1 MTTVN
6 SVADKLRAA
15 FGRFQAQD
23 LAGAARL
30 CSEVLRVTPGHP
42 DALHLLGVVRLAG
55 GDADAAVS
63 LIRQAL
69 EGNPSDAT
77 MLENLGLAHL
87 VLRNFTIAE
96 SLFRDA
102 LMQGAPHGQLYMRLG
117 LALASQGKLADAIAA
132 LREAAARSPDN
143 PDIHL
148 NLGNTLAE
156 HGQAEEALECYNRV
170 LALRPDHPAAHF
182 NLGNLH
188 RSAGRLE
195 DAEASFRRALAVAP
209 EDAHA
214 HNNLGLVYE
223 RQQRLDEA
231 AASYQR
237 ALALAPDHFQAQ
249 GNLGNVLRAQ
259 GRIDEAIACYERAIA
274 VAPNHSDA
282 YLNLGI
288 ARTDQG
294 RYADARALF
303 EKVLRL
309 EPRSFDAYLNLGCLL
324 RLQGEPAESLD
335 QFRRALE
342 AAPERAIAHHEL
354 GTAYRQIGDLD
365 SAAACHRR
373 ALELDPDY
381 ASAHYAFA
389 ETRKLQGRLDEAMDS
404 YGRALALKPDHVE
417 ALGGIVHVRQH
428 LCRWDGI
435 EELWRQLRELIAT
448 GAGGFVTPFS
458 SLSMPTTP
466 AEQLAC
472 AKAWAQRELSP
483 VTVQRSRP
491 AFDLSAPRQQGR
503 LRVGYLSWGF
513 HRHATAYLMAQ
524 LFELHDRSRFEVYAY
539 AYGPDDKSAIRA
551 RLRNACEH
559 FTDVSQESYFATAQ
573 RIYDDRVDVLVDLTG
588 YTLGTRPQILALRP
602 APIQVNW
609 LGYPGTM
616 GTDSLDYLI
625 ADPFIV
631 PGNQEQFYAEHV
643 IRLPD
648 CYQINDRR
656 REVSAR
662 APTRAEC
669 GLPDSGVVFCCFN
682 QTYKILPEMFGVW
695 MRIMKAVPGSMLWLA
710 EGNRWATEN
719 LRRAAAERGVAPERL
734 AFAAR
739 KELPDYLVQYR
750 LADLALDTFPYTS
763 HTTASDA
770 LWMGC
775 PLAACTGDTFASRV
789 SGSILI
795 NSGMGDLVTDKL
807 RDYERLVTGLATA
820 PGKLSDLRRRLE
832 RTRDTHPLFDTP
844 RLVRNLENAY
854 DDMYR
859 ACMAAGRPG
868 MPDRPPIAGAPG
880 DSNRT

>member
-1 MTTVN
+1 M
-6 SVADKLRAA
+6 LRAA

-23 LAGAARL
+23 LGGAARL
-30 CSEVLRVTPGHP
+30 CGEVLKGAPRHP
-42 DALHLLGVVRLAG
+42 DALHLLGVVRLAA
-55 GDADAAVS
+55 GDADAAAS

-69 EGNPSDAT
+69 EGIPGDAA
-77 MLENLGLAHL
+77 MLENLGLTQL
-87 VLRNFTIAE
+87 VLRNFSTAE
-96 SLFRDA
+96 SFFRDA
-102 LMQGAPHGQLYMRLG
+102 LGQGAPHGQLFMRLG
-117 LALASQGKLADAIAA
+117 LALASQGKLAEAVSA
-132 LREAAARSPDN
+132 LREAAVRSPDD
-143 PDIHL
+143 PDVHL

-156 HGQAEEALECYNRV
+156 HGQAEAALACFSRV
-170 LALRPDHPAAHF
+170 LELRPDHPAAHF

-188 RSAGRLE
+188 RSAGRLD
-195 DAEASFRRALAVAP
+195 DAVASFRRSLAVAP
-209 EDAHA
+209 DDAHA

-223 RQQRLDEA
+223 RQRRLDEA
-231 AASYQR
+231 AASYRR
-237 ALALAPDHFQAQ
+237 ALALAPGLVQAQ

-259 GRIDEAIACYERAIA
+259 GRTDEAVACYEQAIA
-274 VAPNHSDA
+274 MAPNHSDA

-288 ARTDQG
+288 ARADQG

-309 EPRSFDAYLNLGCLL
+309 EPRSFDAHLNLGYLF
-324 RLQGEPAESLD
+324 RLQGEPAAALD

-342 AAPERAIAHHEL
+342 AAPDRAIAHHEL
-354 GTAYRQIGDLD
+354 GTAYRQLGDLD
-365 SAAACHRR
+365 AAAACHRR
-373 ALELDPDY
+373 ALELDPGY

-389 ETRKLQGRLDEAMDS
+389 ETSKLQGRLDEAMES
-404 YGRALALKPDHVE
+404 YGRALALEPDHIE

-428 LCRWDGI
+428 LCSWDGI

-448 GAGGFVTPFS
+448 GTGGFVTPFS
-458 SLSMPTTP
+458 SLSMPTTL

-472 AKAWAQRELSP
+472 ASAWAQRELLPATAHRQRP
-483 VTVQRSRP
+483 V
-491 AFDLSAPRQQGR
+491 FDLSVPRQHDR

-524 LFELHDRSRFEVYAY
+524 LFELHDRGRFEVHAY
-539 AYGPDDKSAIRA
+539 AYGPDDRSAIRA

-573 RIYDDRVDVLVDLTG
+573 RIHDDRVDVLVDLTG

-616 GTDSLDYLI
+616 GSASIDYLI

-631 PGNQEQFYAEHV
+631 PASHERFYAERV
-643 IRLPD
+643 LRLPD

-662 APTRAEC
+662 VPTRAEC
-669 GLPDSGVVFCCFN
+669 GLPDSGVIFCCFN
-682 QTYKILPEMFGVW
+682 QTYKILPEMFGAW

-719 LRRAAAERGVAPERL
+719 LRHAAAERGVAPERL

-739 KELPDYLVQYR
+739 KDLPDYLVQYR

-775 PLAACTGDTFASRV
+775 PLAACTGETFASRV

-795 NSGMGDLVTDKL
+795 NSGMGDLITDNL

-820 PGKLSDLRRRLE
+820 PGKLSDLRRRLD

-844 RLVRNLENAY
+844 RLVRNLEKAY
-854 DDMYR
+854 DDMYQ
-859 ACMAAGRPG
+859 AYLTTGRPG
-868 MPDRPPIAGAPG
+868 MSDLPNAEAPG
-880 DSNRT
+880 NSNTN